1 MSQHLDEEPEDLERC
16 WRGSTT
22 CHLQTSCDKT
32 FQFGGDASSR
42 SEWSI
47 HLPLNIGGLFG
58 RFQMFVIPAT
68 ANTPF
73 LPGRPVLKH
82 FKVQRDYAADKM
94 SVDGGPWT
102 STIKGPREEYLI
114 DLHTTGDDWCRDW
127 DFDLMTDDTLDNF
140 TCNPDSDF
148 INLEEHL
155 NSTQLQQHS
164 TSTFSPPTTFQ
175 PSTNQQQVHLIHHH
189 NFGS

>member
-1 MSQHLDEEPEDLERC
+1 MIKSLKILNDAGGDLRHVTF
-16 WRGSTT
+16 RP
-22 CHLQTSCDKT
+22 LDKT

-58 RFQMFVIPAT
+58 RFQVFVIP

-73 LPGRPVLKH
+73 LLGRPVLKH
-82 FKVQRDYAADKM
+82 FKIQRDYAADKI

-102 STIKGPREEYLI
+102 STIKGPREEYLT

-127 DFDLMTDDTLDNF
+127 DFDLMTDDTLENF
-140 TCNPDSDF
+140 TCNPGSDI

-155 NSTQLQQHS
+155 NVTQL
-164 TSTFSPPTTFQ
+164 PPSHHLRPFNHQ
-175 PSTNQQQVHLIHHH
+175 RTN
-189 NFGS
+189 SKYT